1 MQPTEIMWRNR
12 STRRSLIAF
21 SQVVEEEEAPEYR
34 PDGINQL
41 VDGNIDLSGVDG
53 AVDFR

>member
-21 SQVVEEEEAPEYR
+21 SQVVEEEEAPEHR